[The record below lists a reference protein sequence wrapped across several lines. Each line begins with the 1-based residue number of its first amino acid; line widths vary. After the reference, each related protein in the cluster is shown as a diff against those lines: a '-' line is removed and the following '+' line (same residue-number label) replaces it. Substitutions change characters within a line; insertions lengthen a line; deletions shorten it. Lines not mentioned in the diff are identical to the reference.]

1 MKFITEKYGGERKG
15 ERGKWRGKREGWK
28 TKGWENGDGGKEGKE
43 RDEKEEGKE
52 GENEGGSIFIWGAF
66 RSALSND
73 GAALW
78 RYLHLAVQALYPCP
92 TTRTPNAGGP
102 RAAPLCG
109 DCSVRAKGRARAG
122 PGGLRAGGAA
132 PAPARPLT
140 RPPRSRGGAR
150 HRWTWPGRGRP
161 PPSSGTSRR
170 LSSRTA
176 GLLLRVTAAAP
187 PAPRAAPGAGAA
199 GTGARPWQGGG
210 SRAGPAAPAVPRSAP
225 LRPAPRPAPAR
236 PRPPP
241 AGAAGRAAG
250 APSRGPADGAAPPGA
265 GRWDRGD
272 RGTSGALASL
282 PGREERGPFPLCPLP
297 PPVPPPLAPLGAVPA
312 HGALTPRH
320 SPIPSQTFPSVAPD
334 PAPGWTR
341 CPPAPASP
349 SLRYPRL
356 PWGRARSPPPRR
368 TRSPAPAERI
378 PSLTSP
384 SPWQL

>member
-1 MKFITEKYGGERKG
+1 MGGGRKG

-52 GENEGGSIFIWGAF
+52 RENEGGSIFIWGAF

-176 GLLLRVTAAAP
+176 GLLLRATAAAP
-187 PAPRAAPGAGAA
+187 PPRPQGRSRRWSCGNRGSPLAGRGKPGRTRRSRRAPLRSAPPRAPPG
-199 GTGARPWQGGG
+199 
-210 SRAGPAAPAVPRSAP
+210 PRSAP
-225 LRPAPRPAPAR
+225 PAARGRCGTGGGSAEPRP
-236 PRPPP
+236 
-241 AGAAGRAAG
+241 G
-250 APSRGPADGAAPPGA
+250 
-265 GRWDRGD
+265 
-272 RGTSGALASL
+272 
-282 PGREERGPFPLCPLP
+282 
-297 PPVPPPLAPLGAVPA
+297 
-312 HGALTPRH
+312 
-320 SPIPSQTFPSVAPD
+320 
-334 PAPGWTR
+334 
-341 CPPAPASP
+341 
-349 SLRYPRL
+349 
-356 PWGRARSPPPRR
+356 
-368 TRSPAPAERI
+368 
-378 PSLTSP
+378 
-384 SPWQL
+384 